1 MTQSF
6 AISTSHPDALRLAQ
20 SVANLISWICRDAI
34 CSSRLRK
41 DADIG
46 AVYLP
51 SPFLSPGPLQLV
63 SVANFIIHKNKAE
76 NYFFSGFEN
85 RQSLGCPSISLC
97 LPLDPCWIP
106 LSAIELMPP
115 NLNWEDCF
123 FSIRIFQKIPSFF
136 IVRTNQCTRNTV
148 NLVAAT
154 LTMSS
159 FLQSLKW
166 TLTESWWSCQ
176 SMTN

>member
-63 SVANFIIHKNKAE
+63 SVANFIIHKNEAE
-76 NYFFSGFEN
+76 NYFFRDSKIGKAY
-85 RQSLGCPSISLC
+85 

-136 IVRTNQCTRNTV
+136 IVRTNPMHEKHCQLGGSNFDDVFVSSKSEV
-148 NLVAAT
+148 NFDGELMK
-154 LTMSS
+154 LP
-159 FLQSLKW
+159 KYD
-166 TLTESWWSCQ
+166 
-176 SMTN
+176 